1 MIKILFKMKI
11 FDLQEKM
18 IDVLINVYYDY
29 FVSIYIYILKFN

>member
-1 MIKILFKMKI
+1 MKV

-29 FVSIYIYILKFN
+29 FVRIYIYILKFN